1 MPIKIPGDLPAF
13 QILENENIFV
23 MDQDRA
29 TTQDIRP
36 LKIAIMNL
44 MPTKIVTETQLLRL
58 VGNTPIQVD
67 VTLLQ
72 SDTHDCKNTD
82 QAHLDTF
89 YKTFSDVRYE
99 YFDGLIITG
108 APIETLPFEEVD
120 YWDELVDIMDWSLTH
135 VYSTLHICW
144 GAQAALYHHYGVP
157 KHNLDH
163 KLFGV
168 FEHHLEEKY
177 IPLFRGFDDIFY
189 VPHSRHSEVRREDI
203 EKVPELS
210 MMAMSDDAGVYIVTA
225 REGRQIFITGHSE
238 YDWDTLKKEYDRD
251 VSQGKPIN
259 VPNNYYPGDDP
270 SKKPVVRWRGH
281 SNLLFSTGS
290 IITFIRQR
298 PMTWITIRILIITKR
313 FSAKAVPFLK
323 GMLQLFVF

>member
-58 VGNTPIQVD
+58 IGNTPIQVD

-89 YKTFSDVRYE
+89 YKTFSDVKHE

-120 YWDELVDIMDWSLTH
+120 YWDELVEIMDWSLTH

-177 IPLFRGFDDIFY
+177 IPLFRGFDDVFY

-270 SKKPVVRWRGH
+270 TQKPIVRWRGH
-281 SNLLFSTGS
+281 SNLLFFNWLNYYVYQATPYDLDNHPD
-290 IITFIRQR
+290 FDR
-298 PMTWITIRILIITKR
+298 P
-313 FSAKAVPFLK
+313 
-323 GMLQLFVF
+323 

>member
-58 VGNTPIQVD
+58 IGNTPIQVD

-89 YKTFSDVRYE
+89 YKTFSDVKHE
-99 YFDGLIITG
+99 YFDGLIVTG

-120 YWDELVDIMDWSLTH
+120 YWDELVEIMDWSLTH

-177 IPLFRGFDDIFY
+177 IPLFRGFDDVFY

-270 SKKPVVRWRGH
+270 TQKPIVRWRGH
-281 SNLLFSTGS
+281 SNLLFFNWLNYYVYQATPYDLDNHPDFG
-290 IITFIRQR
+290 
-298 PMTWITIRILIITKR
+298 
-313 FSAKAVPFLK
+313 
-323 GMLQLFVF
+323 

>member
-58 VGNTPIQVD
+58 IGNTPIQVD

-89 YKTFSDVRYE
+89 YKTFSDVKHE

-120 YWDELVDIMDWSLTH
+120 YWDELVEIMDWSLTH

-177 IPLFRGFDDIFY
+177 IPLFRGFDDVFY

-270 SKKPVVRWRGH
+270 TKKPIVRWRGH
-281 SNLLFSTGS
+281 SNLLFFNWLNYYVYQATPYDLDNHPD
-290 IITFIRQR
+290 FDR
-298 PMTWITIRILIITKR
+298 P
-313 FSAKAVPFLK
+313 
-323 GMLQLFVF
+323 

>member
-135 VYSTLHICW
+135 VYSTLHICPSTTW
-144 GAQAALYHHYGVP
+144 TTSSSAFS
-157 KHNLDH
+157 NT
-163 KLFGV
+163 
-168 FEHHLEEKY
+168 
-177 IPLFRGFDDIFY
+177 I
-189 VPHSRHSEVRREDI
+189 
-203 EKVPELS
+203 
-210 MMAMSDDAGVYIVTA
+210 
-225 REGRQIFITGHSE
+225 
-238 YDWDTLKKEYDRD
+238 LKK
-251 VSQGKPIN
+251 N
-259 VPNNYYPGDDP
+259 
-270 SKKPVVRWRGH
+270 
-281 SNLLFSTGS
+281 
-290 IITFIRQR
+290 TF
-298 PMTWITIRILIITKR
+298 R
-313 FSAKAVPFLK
+313 FSAALMIFFTCPTPVIPRYGARISKRYQSSP
-323 GMLQLFVF
+323 

>member
-1 MPIKIPGDLPAF
+1 M
-13 QILENENIFV
+13 
-23 MDQDRA
+23 
-29 TTQDIRP
+29 
-36 LKIAIMNL
+36 
-44 MPTKIVTETQLLRL
+44 
-58 VGNTPIQVD
+58 
-67 VTLLQ
+67 
-72 SDTHDCKNTD
+72 
-82 QAHLDTF
+82 
-89 YKTFSDVRYE
+89 
-99 YFDGLIITG
+99 
-108 APIETLPFEEVD
+108 D

-259 VPNNYYPGDDP
+259 VPSNYYPGDDP

-281 SNLLFSTGS
+281 SNLLFFNWLNYYVYQAT
-290 IITFIRQR
+290 
-298 PMTWITIRILIITKR
+298 PYDLDNNPD
-313 FSAKAVPFLK
+313 FS
-323 GMLQLFVF
+323 

>member
-177 IPLFRGFDDIFY
+177 IPLFRGFDDTFY

-210 MMAMSDDAGVYIVTA
+210 MMAMSDEAGVYIVTA
-225 REGRQIFITGHSE
+225 KEGRQIFITGHSE

-251 VSQGKPIN
+251 ISQGKPIN

-270 SKKPVVRWRGH
+270 TKKPVVRWRGH
-281 SNLLFSTGS
+281 SNLLFFNWLNYYVYQATPYDLDNNPD
-290 IITFIRQR
+290 FDHH
-298 PMTWITIRILIITKR
+298 
-313 FSAKAVPFLK
+313 
-323 GMLQLFVF
+323 

>member
-1 MPIKIPGDLPAF
+1 M
-13 QILENENIFV
+13 
-23 MDQDRA
+23 
-29 TTQDIRP
+29 
-36 LKIAIMNL
+36 
-44 MPTKIVTETQLLRL
+44 
-58 VGNTPIQVD
+58 
-67 VTLLQ
+67 Q

-281 SNLLFSTGS
+281 SNLLFFNWLNYYVYQATPYDLDNNPD
-290 IITFIRQR
+290 FDHH
-298 PMTWITIRILIITKR
+298 
-313 FSAKAVPFLK
+313 
-323 GMLQLFVF
+323 

>member
-225 REGRQIFITGHSE
+225 KEGRQIFITGHSE

-251 VSQGKPIN
+251 ISQSKPIN

-270 SKKPVVRWRGH
+270 TKKPVVRWRGH
-281 SNLLFSTGS
+281 SNLLFFNWLNYYVYQATPYDLDNHPDFG
-290 IITFIRQR
+290 
-298 PMTWITIRILIITKR
+298 
-313 FSAKAVPFLK
+313 
-323 GMLQLFVF
+323 